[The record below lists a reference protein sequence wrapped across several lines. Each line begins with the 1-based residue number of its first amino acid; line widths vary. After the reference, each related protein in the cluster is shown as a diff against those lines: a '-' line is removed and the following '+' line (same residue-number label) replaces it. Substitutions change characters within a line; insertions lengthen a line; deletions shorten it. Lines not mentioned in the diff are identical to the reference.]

1 MVGGSE
7 VSVQSGKAW
16 PIRLRLHADMAW
28 EWSDMALFGHTGL
41 GEGREDL
48 RVSLSIRLQV
58 ESVVEGHRLKS
69 VGLHKMELG
78 GAWGAPG

>member
-41 GEGREDL
+41 GRRARGFEGIIEYQTAGRE
-48 RVSLSIRLQV
+48 R
-58 ESVVEGHRLKS
+58 
-69 VGLHKMELG
+69 
-78 GAWGAPG
+78 